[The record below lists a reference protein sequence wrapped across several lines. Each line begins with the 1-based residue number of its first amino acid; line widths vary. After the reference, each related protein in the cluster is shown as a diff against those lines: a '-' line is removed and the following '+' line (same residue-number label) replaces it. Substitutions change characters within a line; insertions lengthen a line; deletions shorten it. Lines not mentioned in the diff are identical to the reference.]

1 MQLNQISTI
10 LEAFRRFQKMATI
23 TSLLF
28 HTSTVVLI
36 NFGRHSNYLLYVI
49 FFVNFQA
56 QLVTA
61 PAGFPQPVINNENVA
76 PTLNT
81 VPAQTRAHEEH
92 LQIAMQQQLQQMEA
106 QQQIQIM
113 QQQQEIA
120 AARHFGRL

>member
-1 MQLNQISTI
+1 MGKFSRTI
-10 LEAFRRFQKMATI
+10 LCCIISFLKTLGWKMR
-23 TSLLF
+23 S
-28 HTSTVVLI
+28 
-36 NFGRHSNYLLYVI
+36 
-49 FFVNFQA
+49 FFVLATLALAVKADTKVFPAGVDKA

-76 PTLNT
+76 PILNT

>member
-1 MQLNQISTI
+1 VVNGQPIAPILNTTPEQT
-10 LEAFRRFQKMATI
+10 AFWQK
-23 TSLLF
+23 
-28 HTSTVVLI
+28 
-36 NFGRHSNYLLYVI
+36 
-49 FFVNFQA
+49 A

>member
-1 MQLNQISTI
+1 VVNGQPIAPILNTTPEQTAFWQKKLLEDFKKWQPSQADFSTP
-10 LEAFRRFQKMATI
+10 
-23 TSLLF
+23 
-28 HTSTVVLI
+28 
-36 NFGRHSNYLLYVI
+36 
-49 FFVNFQA
+49 A
-56 QLVTA
+56 QLVIA